1 MKRSSVVNA
10 ECVRRGLSKEVRE
23 RKKEKVKRKRDSKSL
38 SFDPKG

>member
-10 ECVRRGLSKEVRE
+10 ECVRRALSKEVRE

-38 SFDPKG
+38 